1 MKPVPN
7 NIKVA
12 QEGLLV
18 CNCYHN
24 VLFTMSSLLESEQI

>member
-1 MKPVPN
+1 MKPVSN

-18 CNCYHN
+18 CNYYHN